1 MIQINTPRL
10 HLVLHL
16 LVSAF
21 GRVEEAKMCC
31 LTIILTVKRVQKRR
45 S

>member
-21 GRVEEAKMCC
+21 GRVRGLQPRLASQGLCLSTSEA
-31 LTIILTVKRVQKRR
+31 
-45 S
+45 